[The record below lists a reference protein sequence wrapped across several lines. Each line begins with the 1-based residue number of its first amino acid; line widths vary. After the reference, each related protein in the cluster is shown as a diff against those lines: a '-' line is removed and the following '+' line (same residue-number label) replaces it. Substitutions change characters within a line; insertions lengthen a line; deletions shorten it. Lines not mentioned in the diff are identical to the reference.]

1 MSSANLQGF
10 GQTTTMPTPGPR
22 DVAGDTATLPE
33 TIPQT
38 EQTVYRDSDTIIRIH
53 PAEPGGEVLCVTLY
67 VPLDEVTA
75 SMTPAHA
82 SSWREQSF
90 ETAPNTADALPEST
104 YELYKQTVT
113 ELTER
118 FGVSISEPTTG
129 YGRCHRRHDGPGI
142 VSFRTRLR

>member
-1 MSSANLQGF
+1 MSSANLQGS
-10 GQTTTMPTPGPR
+10 GQATTMPTPGPR
-22 DVAGDTATLPE
+22 DAAGDTATLPE

-38 EQTVYRDSDTIIRIH
+38 EQTVYRDSDTVIRIH
-53 PAEPGGEVLCVTLY
+53 PAEPGGEVLYVTLY

-82 SSWREQSF
+82 SAWREQSF